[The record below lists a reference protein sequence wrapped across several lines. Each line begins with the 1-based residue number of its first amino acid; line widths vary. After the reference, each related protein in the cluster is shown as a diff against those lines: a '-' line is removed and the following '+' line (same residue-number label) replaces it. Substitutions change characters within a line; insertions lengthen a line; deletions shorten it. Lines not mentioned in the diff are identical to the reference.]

1 METLSGRSN
10 VLIISERQSS
20 VSNKFYGRNQTLQA
34 DAISD
39 VVRTDWPDWI
49 YQFVVVN
56 VIVTSTVYALL
67 NVRGSLGA
75 QERASS
81 WRFLFYCNKEMRIV
95 SRIRAHQ
102 STSETFNM
110 ILWRRK
116 TNQLLWT
123 TSSSAVIAGPQRGR
137 KKSIDPPE
145 IFEWIPKV
153 KLVWSICNYMSHRC
167 RSWQIFG
174 VAKEFCPNSPNFP
187 EKNQTKVTS
196 KKKSIR
202 APFFSNQSM
211 LGAIFAQIFKE
222 FVKVLRD
229 FSQILWDFARIFI
242 RLKLLGMRLHPL
254 PPTPVTWAYKNN
266 VANFTQEK
274 PVSASYN
281 LLTLSW
287 I

>member
-1 METLSGRSN
+1 LETLSGRSN

-34 DAISD
+34 EAISD

-56 VIVTSTVYALL
+56 VLL

-187 EKNQTKVTS
+187 EKKSNKSHLQ
-196 KKKSIR
+196 KKFNS
-202 APFFSNQSM
+202 
-211 LGAIFAQIFKE
+211 GAIFFKSEHVGRHFCSNFQGVCEGSQRFFSDFMGFCPDFHQIKTFGNA
-222 FVKVLRD
+222 V
-229 FSQILWDFARIFI
+229 A
-242 RLKLLGMRLHPL
+242 
-254 PPTPVTWAYKNN
+254 PP
-266 VANFTQEK
+266 
-274 PVSASYN
+274 ASYA
-281 LLTLSW
+281 SDMSV
-287 I
+287 